1 MISQSDAFA
10 LAASLELPKFKANL
24 DPAIDWDAVHE
35 SHGTF
40 AMCFFDLYFHTKAK
54 VDDVVPTVKLL
65 GELGCSPSTIAP
77 RKMQK
82 KLNLCYKEE
91 KDDETGRIIKAQSTI
106 EIDMSNKS
114 AIQVATRLKYE
125 LERLYKDE
133 RWAWTLKKTVAVL
146 DAFAQMSLNPR
157 KDQPQAHQIP
167 EHTVE
172 VWERCRGNVDLA
184 DVSIVVPGGE
194 EVKCHALVLCSAS
207 PVLASMLGCQGTFK
221 YTEGRTKE

>member
-54 VDDVVPTVKLL
+54 VDDMVPTVKLL

-77 RKMQK
+77 RRMLK
-82 KLNLCYKEE
+82 KFNLCYKEE
-91 KDDETGRIIKAQSTI
+91 KDDETGLVLNPQSTI

-114 AIQVATRLKYE
+114 AIQVAFR
-125 LERLYKDE
+125 
-133 RWAWTLKKTVAVL
+133 
-146 DAFAQMSLNPR
+146 
-157 KDQPQAHQIP
+157 
-167 EHTVE
+167 
-172 VWERCRGNVDLA
+172 
-184 DVSIVVPGGE
+184 
-194 EVKCHALVLCSAS
+194 
-207 PVLASMLGCQGTFK
+207 
-221 YTEGRTKE
+221 